1 MNEQFSLEEFLDPC
15 ILEWMDIDSLMDSE
29 HAATVTHHSGDLGLA
44 SVPQA
49 EARGVSPNVSQVR
62 NLTEESTSS
71 ASHTVQLPKF
81 KRANEDELQ
90 HLIELNENSHT
101 KRSTATWLRRFNE
114 WTLHRQMRIDDITD
128 IPRAELDGVLQQFY
142 ES

>member
-1 MNEQFSLEEFLDPC
+1 MKIIEQFSLEEFLDPC

-29 HAATVTHHSGDLGLA
+29 YAATITHHSGDLGLA

-81 KRANEDELQ
+81 KRANEDE
-90 HLIELNENSHT
+90 
-101 KRSTATWLRRFNE
+101 
-114 WTLHRQMRIDDITD
+114 
-128 IPRAELDGVLQQFY
+128 
-142 ES
+142 

>member
-29 HAATVTHHSGDLGLA
+29 HAGDLGLA

-62 NLTEESTSS
+62 NLTAEKKVLSVLHTLYNCRNSKELMKASYST
-71 ASHTVQLPKF
+71 
-81 KRANEDELQ
+81 
-90 HLIELNENSHT
+90 
-101 KRSTATWLRRFNE
+101 
-114 WTLHRQMRIDDITD
+114 
-128 IPRAELDGVLQQFY
+128 
-142 ES
+142 